1 MKYKYPLQT
10 DSFNIWDRLK
20 VCFFLLNRKNKL
32 TIGPKVEEFE
42 AKWAQYAKT
51 DAIATSSGST
61 ANILLVE
68 TFLQTYAYNPEDVT
82 VFIPSTTWA
91 SSVSCW
97 SMRGCKIV
105 FVDINLYDF
114 SFDYEKLN
122 KTVARSKSKIKVIW
136 PTALI
141 GNIPDVNRLNQIAGK
156 HGAYLF
162 ADLCETTI
170 GFYKGENILSCF
182 DMSTTSFFWAH
193 EINMIE
199 GGMLFTKFGTNR
211 DIDKINNAEMIRSHG
226 LSRVL
231 HNQKLKKK
239 LEEENSHINPEFL
252 FINEGTN
259 FRPTDLNAV
268 FGLIDFK
275 KLGKYTKH
283 RTKIWKCFL
292 DNLNK
297 TRFMSL
303 NPNIVPFSLPIILN
317 KMDNSNFEESS
328 MLGKIKNKLKE
339 LGFESR
345 PIISF
350 VANSP
355 AYKKY
360 AGNKTFPNS
369 AFLDRMGIYVGISN
383 KLKENDVLELC
394 AELNNL

>member
-1 MKYKYPLQT
+1 MSYRYPLQS

-20 VCFFLLNRKNKL
+20 VCAFLLNRKNKL

-42 AKWAQYAKT
+42 EKWARYAGT

-68 TFLQTYAYNPEDVT
+68 TFLQTYNYNPKDVT

-97 SMRGCKIV
+97 SMRGCNIV
-105 FVDINLYDF
+105 FVDINLTDF

-122 KTVARSKSKIKVIW
+122 KTIARNRSKIKVIW

-141 GNIPDVNRLNQIAGK
+141 GNIPDIDKLKEIAGK
-156 HGAYLF
+156 HSTYLF
-162 ADLCETTI
+162 ADLCETSI
-170 GFYKGENILSCF
+170 GIYKGENILKCF

-199 GGMLFTKFGTNR
+199 GGMLFTKVGSDR
-211 DIDKINNAEMIRSHG
+211 YIDKINNAEMIRSHG

-231 HNQKLKKK
+231 HNTKLKKK

-252 FINEGTN
+252 FINEGSN
-259 FRPTDLNAV
+259 FRSTDLNAI
-268 FGLIDFK
+268 FGLIDFER
-275 KLGKYTKH
+275 LGQYTIH
-283 RTKIWKCFL
+283 RRKIWKCFL
-292 DNLNK
+292 NNLDKN
-297 TRFMSL
+297 RFMPLCSD
-303 NPNIVPFSLPIILN
+303 IVPFSLPIILN
-317 KMDNSNFEESS
+317 KMSNDNFEESK
-328 MLGKIKNKLKE
+328 MLGKIKNKLRE
-339 LGFESR
+339 LDFEFR

-350 VANSP
+350 IANSP

-360 AGNKTFPNS
+360 SGNKKFPNS
-369 AFLDRMGIYVGISN
+369 AFLDRNGVYIGISN
-383 KLKENDVLELC
+383 NLKEKDVLKLC
-394 AELNNL
+394 KELNNL